1 MTTLFILMPP
11 RKLSLW
17 YVSWCDYSPS
27 SFSAFFWIL
36 ASCEGFHV
44 FLGVFLIFASCAGFA
59 TILSRHTS
67 GFLGL
72 VRVFPEVVLLF
83 LLIFIYFSFS
93 PLFALGLFHR
103 IHALNIVDQSF
114 EFYRNLIFYLE
125 AHWFL
130 FKNHNLSLL
139 VRIIFTVFS
148 FIIVIGTLHCSIII
162 ILFFYGR
169 ETNKN

>member
-1 MTTLFILMPP
+1 MTTLFIWMPP

-83 LLIFIYFSFS
+83 LLSFIYFSFS
-93 PLFALGLFHR
+93 PLFPLGLFHR
-103 IHALNIVDQSF
+103 ILESF
-114 EFYRNLIFYLE
+114 YLYSENRVKRGNLIRLIFYYEKLRSKIKMVYT
-125 AHWFL
+125 
-130 FKNHNLSLL
+130 FKTKMG
-139 VRIIFTVFS
+139 I
-148 FIIVIGTLHCSIII
+148 
-162 ILFFYGR
+162 
-169 ETNKN
+169 EK

>member
-1 MTTLFILMPP
+1 MLFIEIMPP

-83 LLIFIYFSFS
+83 LLSFIYFSFS
-93 PLFALGLFHR
+93 PLFPLGLFHR
-103 IHALNIVDQSF
+103 ILES
-114 EFYRNLIFYLE
+114 FYLYR
-125 AHWFL
+125 HPL
-130 FKNHNLSLL
+130 FTRLMGSTKTSRK
-139 VRIIFTVFS
+139 VKIA
-148 FIIVIGTLHCSIII
+148 
-162 ILFFYGR
+162 
-169 ETNKN
+169 